1 MTERVELYP
10 AIDLRGGR
18 AVRLVR
24 GDYDAETVYDD
35 DPVAVAAGYA
45 ADGVRWL
52 HVVDLDAAR
61 TGEPVNRPLIA
72 SISDKVA
79 AHGVRVQ
86 AGGGVRSED
95 AADALADAGVARIVI
110 GSAALEDPAMVRRIA
125 ARLAVAVALDG
136 RHGTAALHGW
146 VDDAA
151 VSVLDALPNFEDAGI
166 EAAILTEITR
176 DGTLEGPDIE
186 GLRAA
191 LARTTLPIIASG
203 GVGSIEDLATLA
215 SLEYDGRHLAG
226 VIVGT
231 ALYEG
236 RFRVAMAM
244 SALGSV

>member
-1 MTERVELYP
+1 MTDRVELYP

-24 GDYDAETVYDD
+24 GDYDAEKVYDD
-35 DPVAVAAGYA
+35 DPVAVAAGFA

-61 TGEPVNRPLIA
+61 TGEPVNRPIIA
-72 SISDKVA
+72 SIADKVA
-79 AHGVRVQ
+79 PHGVRIQ
-86 AGGGVRSED
+86 AGGGVRSEE
-95 AADALADAGVARIVI
+95 AAE
-110 GSAALEDPAMVRRIA
+110 ALEDPPLVRRIA
-125 ARLAVAVALDG
+125 SRQPVAVGLDG

-146 VDDAA
+146 VDESA
-151 VSVLDALPNFEDAGI
+151 VSVLDALPNFEDAGV

-176 DGTLEGPDIE
+176 DGTLEGPDID

-191 LARTTLPIIASG
+191 LASTTLPIIASG
-203 GVGSIEDLATLA
+203 GVGSVDDLATLA

-226 VIVGT
+226 IIVGT

-236 RFRVAMAM
+236 RFGVAMAM

>member
-1 MTERVELYP
+1 MTDRVELYP
-10 AIDLRGGR
+10 AIDLRGGK

-24 GDYDAETVYDD
+24 GDYDAEKVYDD
-35 DPVAVAAGYA
+35 DPVAVAAGFA

-61 TGEPVNRPLIA
+61 TGEPVNRPIIA
-72 SISDKVA
+72 SIADKVA
-79 AHGVRVQ
+79 PH
-86 AGGGVRSED
+86 GGGVRSEE
-95 AADALADAGVARIVI
+95 AAEALAEAGVDRVVI
-110 GSAALEDPAMVRRIA
+110 GSAALEDPPLVRRIA
-125 ARLAVAVALDG
+125 ARQPVAVGLDG

-146 VDDAA
+146 IDESA
-151 VSVLDALPNFEDAGI
+151 VSVLEALPGFEDAGV

-176 DGTLEGPDIE
+176 DGTLEGPDID

-191 LARTTLPIIASG
+191 LASTTLPIIASG
-203 GVGSIEDLATLA
+203 GVGSVDDLATLA

-236 RFRVAMAM
+236 RFGVAMAL
-244 SALGSV
+244 SALGAV

>member
-24 GDYDAETVYDD
+24 GDYNAETIYDD

-72 SISDKVA
+72 SIADKVA

-95 AADALADAGVARIVI
+95 AADALADTGVARIVI

-125 ARLAVAVALDG
+125 ARLAVVVALDG

-151 VSVLDALPNFEDAGI
+151 VSVLDALPSFEDAGV
-166 EAAILTEITR
+166 EAVILTEITR

-191 LARTTLPIIASG
+191 LARTTMPIIASG
-203 GVGSIEDLATLA
+203 GVGSIEDLSMLA